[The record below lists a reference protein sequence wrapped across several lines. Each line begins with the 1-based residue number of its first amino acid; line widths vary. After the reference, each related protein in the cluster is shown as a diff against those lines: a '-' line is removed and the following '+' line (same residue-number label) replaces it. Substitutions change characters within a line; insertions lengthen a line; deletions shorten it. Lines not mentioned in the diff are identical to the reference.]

1 MEVRDADEESRPP
14 AGSEIALLYREEI
27 RRAHFGESLVLLKIV
42 PGDAALVLSTEG
54 DSTLLISDLHL
65 GLEKEMARKGFR
77 LPAYS
82 VRMVGRVKDV
92 AERYRTKRLVV
103 LGDVKHTVGK
113 VEDIDWGVVPWFFD
127 TMLDLFE
134 VVEVVPGNHDGNIRT
149 VLPQRVLLHP
159 SQGTVLGSGRG
170 RVGVA
175 HGHAWPSQEAIE
187 TRNLVIG
194 HSHFTYEMRDAFG
207 SRSRES
213 VWVTADYGVAELMEG
228 AGYHSKSKGKG
239 KLTVMPPFNRL
250 VGGQPINRS
259 KSFEFGPVLSSRSLS
274 LEEADIFLMDGTRVT
289 LRA

>member
-1 MEVRDADEESRPP
+1 MPS
-14 AGSEIALLYREEI
+14 
-27 RRAHFGESLVLLKIV
+27 LLKIV
-42 PGDAALVLSTEG
+42 PGDAAIVFTSEG
-54 DSTLLISDLHL
+54 SSTLLISDLHL

-82 VRMVGRVKDV
+82 VRMVERVKGL
-92 AERYRTKRLVV
+92 AEGYRTERLVV

-113 VEDIDWGVVPWFFD
+113 VEDIDWSVIPWFFD

-134 VVEVVPGNHDGNIRT
+134 AVEVVPGNHDGSIKA
-149 VLPQRVLLHP
+149 VLPARVVLHP
-159 SQGTVLGSGRG
+159 SHGTVLGTGRA

-175 HGHAWPSQEAIE
+175 HGHAWPSEEAIA

-194 HSHFTYEMRDAFG
+194 HSHFTYEMRDALG
-207 SRSRES
+207 SRSREA
-213 VWVTADYGVAELMEG
+213 VWVSAEYDVAELMEG
-228 AGYHSKSKGKG
+228 AGYDSKLKGKG

-274 LEEADIFLMDGTRVT
+274 LKDADIFLTDGTRVS
-289 LRA
+289 